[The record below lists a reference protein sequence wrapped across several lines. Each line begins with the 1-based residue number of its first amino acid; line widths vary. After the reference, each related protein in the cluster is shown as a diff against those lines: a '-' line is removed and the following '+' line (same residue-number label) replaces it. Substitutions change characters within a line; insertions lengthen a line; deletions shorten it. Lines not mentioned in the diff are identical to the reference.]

1 MSEHM
6 CDKSKHVVMFRVK
19 SEKRTVSLHAIPC
32 VCVAHNLHQLN
43 ENGGDNHPT
52 ASL

>member
-1 MSEHM
+1 MSERM
-6 CDKSKHVVMFRVK
+6 CDKSKHVVRVK

-32 VCVAHNLHQLN
+32 VCVAHNLRRLN

>member
-1 MSEHM
+1 MSERM
-6 CDKSKHVVMFRVK
+6 CDKSKHLVRVRVK

-32 VCVAHNLHQLN
+32 VCVAHNLRRLN